1 MLSHEWWG
9 QRGATIAQEM
19 ENGETLSR
27 IPSNPA
33 PFFFFF
39 FSPYKIDAAG
49 DKHQLSKEGRRMEGK
64 QDPKNQ
70 KINKNCA
77 GAGEQKAKLKVS
89 RAPGRQGNE
98 MWS

>member
-1 MLSHEWWG
+1 MGKPYLASLQTQLLSC
-9 QRGATIAQEM
+9 
-19 ENGETLSR
+19 L
-27 IPSNPA
+27 
-33 PFFFFF
+33 
-39 FSPYKIDAAG
+39 FSPHKIDAAG
-49 DKHQLSKEGRRMEGK
+49 DKHQLSKEGRRMERK
-64 QDPKNQ
+64 HDPKKK